1 MAQVTVKQRFVHQ
14 APRKLR
20 LVGDS
25 VRGLPAERATFELK
39 TVNKFAGDAIRKAI
53 LSAMAAAKEQGLN
66 LSTLFVSQIMVD
78 EGPKL
83 RRFIPRSRG
92 RSQRILKRMSHITL
106 SLTDEP
112 VVIASGKA
120 FKKELAV
127 SKPEVKTSKK
137 STKASDKE
145 VTEPVEAPVIE
156 PAQDEVALDNTTAE
170 GSK

>member
-1 MAQVTVKQRFVHQ
+1 MAQVTVKHRFVHQ

-53 LSAMAAAKEQGLN
+53 LSAMAAAKEKGLN
-66 LSTLFVSQIMVD
+66 TASLFVSQIMVD

-92 RSQRILKRMSHITL
+92 RSQRILKKMSHITL

-112 VVIASGKA
+112 ITIASGKVY
-120 FKKELAV
+120 KKELQVNTPA
-127 SKPEVKTSKK
+127 PKTAKTTKK
-137 STKASDKE
+137 AEKA
-145 VTEPVEAPVIE
+145 TEPVETPATEPVV
-156 PAQDEVALDNTTAE
+156 EVVADNTAE